1 MSRSLRLRRA
11 AALIRSVVD
20 SLNTTGETCKH
31 CNALRRDNW
40 LEYRAYDSLHRV
52 PSKIE
57 GLADDLE
64 LADAI
69 TEIHNS

>member
-1 MSRSLRLRRA
+1 M
-11 AALIRSVVD
+11 IRSVVD
-20 SLNTTGETCKH
+20 SLNTNGETCKH
-31 CNALRRDNW
+31 CDAMRRDNW
-40 LEYRAYDSLHRV
+40 LEYRAHDSLHRV